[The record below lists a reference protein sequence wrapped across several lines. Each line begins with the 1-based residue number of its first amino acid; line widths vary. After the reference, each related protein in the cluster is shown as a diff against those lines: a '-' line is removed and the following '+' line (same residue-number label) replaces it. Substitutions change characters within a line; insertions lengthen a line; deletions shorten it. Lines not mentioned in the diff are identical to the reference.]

1 MKNVIILSALMTALF
16 SCQKNSSLE
25 LQEWAPG
32 TTESKKAALQAVPV
46 ETATLNNQAF
56 YGSKKIEINRQLIND
71 IPVYGSFVKVVRDAG
86 QVELIQAQIIKDAG
100 GGFGPPTA
108 DERVVN
114 YAEELKKADST
125 FSKSEIVKT
134 EKVLVTEGN
143 DAGLYTLVSVFDKY
157 GTPYEAFFNK
167 KQELIKLKR
176 AGADFADVTTHLY
189 PEGPKLSQ
197 LTEFVLKGI
206 SSEPAISNA
215 QVVVLTEAI
224 TKISLGPVL
233 KFETQDERFD
243 QLQAFFYIDKTIN
256 WIKNNLKVQ
265 MEGQLNAVVWMG
277 YPEKTN
283 SAFYFQNKI
292 RLGKGDDKN
301 YSNLPQDSSIVS
313 HETFHAMI
321 DRIARLPFEGEGGSL
336 NEAFADFFTCLMLD
350 RPYLGESSYL
360 KGPFKRNLNNTTK
373 LSEKTGGL
381 YHDSLIISGTLWD
394 IKEKLGPEKAK
405 TMALE
410 TLMQLNPVST
420 FTSFNER
427 IRSVGAKQLSL
438 DDLATLNQILT
449 NRGF

>member
-1 MKNVIILSALMTALF
+1 MKSVIILTALMTVLS
-16 SCQKNSSLE
+16 SCQKNSLLE
-25 LQEWAPG
+25 LKEWTPG
-32 TTESKKAALQAVPV
+32 TPESKKVALQAVAV
-46 ETATLNNQAF
+46 ETATLSNQAV
-56 YGSKKIEINRQLIND
+56 YGSKKIEIKRQLIND
-71 IPVYGSFVKVVRDAG
+71 LPVYGSFVKVVRNGG
-86 QVELIQAQIIKDAG
+86 QVELIQAQITKDASAG
-100 GGFGPPTA
+100 HGEPAA

-114 YAEELKKADST
+114 YAEELKKADSSFT
-125 FSKSEIVKT
+125 KSEIVKT
-134 EKVLVTEGN
+134 EKVLVIEGT
-143 DAGLYTLVSVFDKY
+143 DSGLYTLVSVFDKY
-157 GTPYEAFFNK
+157 GTPFEAFFNK
-167 KQELIKLKR
+167 KQELVKLKR
-176 AGADFADVTTHLY
+176 AGADFSDVMTNLY
-189 PEGPKLSQ
+189 PEGAKLSQ
-197 LTEFVLKGI
+197 LTELVLKGI
-206 SSEPAISNA
+206 SAEPAISND
-215 QVVVLTEAI
+215 QVVVTTEAVK
-224 TKISLGPVL
+224 KISLSPVL

-256 WIKNNLKVQ
+256 WIKSNLKIQ

-277 YPEKTN
+277 YPERTN

-301 YSNLPQDSSIVS
+301 YSNLPHDLSIVA

-381 YHDSLIISGTLWD
+381 YHDSLIISGALWD

-405 TMALE
+405 NIAME
-410 TLMQLNPVST
+410 TLIQMNPAST
-420 FTSFNER
+420 FISFNEK

-438 DDLATLNQILT
+438 DDIATLNQVLT
-449 NRGF
+449 TRGF